1 MPEMTPQQ
9 QAIQNIAILDALAK
23 AQPGTQLR
31 VANGNAITVT
41 AAMKQQ
47 AQAKIGQIQK
57 IARAKVG
64 AKIDDP
70 ASGSKITVTDEIKR
84 NAEQVM
90 QILQKIG
97 EWKVQQGQQ
106 QPVQPR
112 QTAAYVPSGEP
123 FVSDFLYR
131 M

>member
-90 QILQKIG
+90 QILQKIQ
-97 EWKVQQGQQ
+97 EWKLQRGQ

>member
-1 MPEMTPQQ
+1 MPQMTPQQ
-9 QAIQNIAILDALAK
+9 QAAIQNIAILNALANAQAGQQIK
-23 AQPGTQLR
+23 A
-31 VANGNAITVT
+31 AEGNIITVT
-41 AAMKQQ
+41 AVMKQQ

-70 ASGSKITVTDEIKR
+70 ASGGKITITDEIKR

-90 QILQKIG
+90 EIIRRIG
-97 EWKVQQGQQ
+97 EAQVQAQPTGQ
-106 QPVQPR
+106 
-112 QTAAYVPSGEP
+112 TAYVPSGEP

>member
-1 MPEMTPQQ
+1 MPQMTAQQ
-9 QAIQNIAILDALAK
+9 QAIQNIAILDALANAQAGQQIK
-23 AQPGTQLR
+23 A
-31 VANGNAITVT
+31 AEGNIITVT

-84 NAEQVM
+84 NAEQVV
-90 QILQKIG
+90 QIIQKIQ
-97 EWKVQQGQQ
+97 EWKVQRGQQ

>member
-64 AKIDDP
+64 AKIDDL

-90 QILQKIG
+90 QILQKIQ
-97 EWKVQQGQQ
+97 EWKLQRGQ

>member
-1 MPEMTPQQ
+1 MDTAQQ
-9 QAIQNIAILDALAK
+9 AAIQNIAVLDALAG
-23 AQPGTQLR
+23 AQPGTQLK
-31 VANGNAITVT
+31 VANGNVITVT

-70 ASGSKITVTDEIKR
+70 ATGGKVTITDEIKQ

-90 QILQKIG
+90 QIIQKIR
-97 EWKVQQGQQ
+97 EHKTQAPA
-106 QPVQPR
+106 QPVR
-112 QTAAYVPSGEP
+112 QTAYVPSGEP